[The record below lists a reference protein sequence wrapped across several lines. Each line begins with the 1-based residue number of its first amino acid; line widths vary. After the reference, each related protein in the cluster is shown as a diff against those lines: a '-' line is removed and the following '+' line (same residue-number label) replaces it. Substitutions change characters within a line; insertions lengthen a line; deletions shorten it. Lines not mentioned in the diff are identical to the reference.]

1 MDVLSAIMAGNS
13 IEKMEL
19 TLLDD
24 LTTNLKVSDCEKLVK
39 LQSDMALARRN
50 YADQHTIEGYV
61 EQINDLVDCSMTCKG
76 VNQNIPMRLVT
87 TKIGV
92 DWWAVPGL
100 NFADEKGY
108 VPMTELIDKESVE
121 YALNIIDHASE
132 PMQYSIIMAR
142 QLMQA
147 IRKLQNAFYD
157 SKAAA
162 DVE

>member
-1 MDVLSAIMAGNS
+1 
-13 IEKMEL
+13 
-19 TLLDD
+19 
-24 LTTNLKVSDCEKLVK
+24 
-39 LQSDMALARRN
+39 
-50 YADQHTIEGYV
+50 
-61 EQINDLVDCSMTCKG
+61 MTCKG

-132 PMQYSIIMAR
+132 PMQFSIIMAR
-142 QLMQA
+142 QLIQA
-147 IRKLQNAFYD
+147 LQKLQTAFYD

-162 DVE
+162 DTGAE